1 MSSPP
6 SIPRPPSRSQ
16 RLLRDTLRKD
26 DTLRT
31 HGPHTSRSRSNS
43 SHCDEDEDD
52 NIFESAILRRRSSR
66 RNSAAS
72 ALSHGRPT
80 GLYVPDQDEHASY
93 SRLLRSPS
101 HSGSSRSG
109 HSGRRSPPRPAY
121 TQEKQDELSRHHD
134 AAPHE
139 AVLRSRLDSVMHSM
153 GIDTHTDALDALTL
167 VQSSSA
173 SLASSLGSISNA
185 RAYSPESHQ
194 THLAIR
200 DPDPCVPPSSRSER
214 PSHRSHR
221 HARTTSAVHP
231 QPTSP
236 KRTPPTRGTSQ
247 SPSPRS
253 PPGLRSP
260 PQTPT
265 SHEKEQLRRQHPDSP
280 WTYVPLPPSP
290 PTFSTSP
297 SKRGGAAVVAF
308 VASSPIVDTHT
319 HRSPAR
325 PRHSPNSSSTFDP
338 KAASHAL
345 RHLPGY
351 VSFASVAGLGSP
363 PEEEDRGCGGKS
375 LGGFTVGGG
384 NGRISGFGLGSGNWW
399 IF

>member
-1 MSSPP
+1 MGSSKRESRLRARSHLGSSERTKTRTTRPRGLNEAICHTITSFPPLSPVYIRSSHPSFPFFPSAAMSSPP

-153 GIDTHTDALDALTL
+153 GIDTHTDALD
-167 VQSSSA
+167 VSSCFTEP
-173 SLASSLGSISNA
+173 GS
-185 RAYSPESHQ
+185 YVVLH
-194 THLAIR
+194 
-200 DPDPCVPPSSRSER
+200 D
-214 PSHRSHR
+214 
-221 HARTTSAVHP
+221 
-231 QPTSP
+231 
-236 KRTPPTRGTSQ
+236 
-247 SPSPRS
+247 
-253 PPGLRSP
+253 
-260 PQTPT
+260 
-265 SHEKEQLRRQHPDSP
+265 RR
-280 WTYVPLPPSP
+280 
-290 PTFSTSP
+290 
-297 SKRGGAAVVAF
+297 
-308 VASSPIVDTHT
+308 
-319 HRSPAR
+319 
-325 PRHSPNSSSTFDP
+325 
-338 KAASHAL
+338 
-345 RHLPGY
+345 
-351 VSFASVAGLGSP
+351 
-363 PEEEDRGCGGKS
+363 
-375 LGGFTVGGG
+375 
-384 NGRISGFGLGSGNWW
+384 
-399 IF
+399 